1 MPSGKNHD
9 RITFFCLPCLFI
21 ASFILTQ
28 QSLLT
33 FLVAGSFLF
42 SGLMFGPDL
51 DIYSVQFKRWGI
63 LRGLWLPY
71 QKLFSHRSFF
81 SHGFIIGTVIR
92 ICYLGS
98 MALVI
103 AILGIGIAQ
112 LIWGFPWNWQ
122 KLAISSFTLLTTVYQ
137 QESVAILIGLEL
149 GAMSH
154 YLADGIV
161 SRWQAWLK
169 NKQKKKSL
177 KVKRSQNKRK
187 PLSKNKK
194 KGRRSSKS

>member
-92 ICYLGS
+92 IVYLGT

-103 AILGIGIAQ
+103 AILTIGIAQ
-112 LIWGFPWNWQ
+112 LIWGFPWNWH
-122 KLAISSFTLLTTVYQ
+122 KLAISSFTLLTNVYE
-137 QESVAILIGLEL
+137 QESIAILIGLEL

-177 KVKRSQNKRK
+177 KVKRTQNKRK

-194 KGRRSSKS
+194 KDRRSSKS